1 MKVIIF
7 ISLLISSLFSDLFP
21 LSKKNILKDRDNE
34 FERGTYLI
42 VLSNSDLNNTI
53 LTYFTNLKKTQGYD
67 VEVVSFR
74 ESDGDIYAIEGETN
88 NDLKDYLMDYYAN
101 DSMLE
106 YVLLV
111 GDVNQNNDDYNIPTF
126 EIPSYSFVENDQTDY
141 PYTFFDIGDGE
152 DALDPHFFIG
162 RWSIGSSTDLV
173 NIINRNIHYAQLN
186 ETYIPD
192 PTYLNNALVV
202 AGNYSGEG
210 NPPSM
215 WPVTPVWTS
224 KWLLEEFNYFG
235 YENVDSAFFHQH
247 NYTWGTNPE
256 PIEEAWNNG
265 VGVINYR
272 GWGDSRGWHKPQF
285 RLDEI
290 NDLLNPSFSLPVVF
304 SFVCNTGDF
313 GNEQQVFCFGETLL
327 TAGTINAP
335 KGAVAMIGPSDL
347 DTDTRFN
354 NVICG
359 ALWDGLLEGRQDEL
373 APALHVGK
381 QALINEFGEG
391 YEITGPGGTSN
402 LAEFYHHVY
411 GVLGDPSLS
420 VWLKVPEIMSASIG
434 DVHSI
439 NNSFLNLVINDIET
453 GEALQDVVGA
463 LLFEGEL
470 IAKGLSNEHGQ
481 LDIDFDAE
489 VGSEF
494 TLYLNKGQYYQK
506 EYTIIFENDN
516 EDSFVQNEYNPDDT
530 ILDYGYDFEIYD
542 ITESDWIEISETG
555 NNLFLTDDS
564 DTTVQM
570 IYNNGNIFS
579 FQYYGQEFDSLTV
592 SSNGWASFLRCLDG
606 RQETPENVP
615 CESISHFFNNSIT
628 FPIGPYGLLAP
639 FYDDLDDNGGTEP
652 LHVYH
657 KAFDEESMYVVQ
669 WNNIANGQQDEYCID
684 NSVGDINEDFSV
696 DILDIVMLVNI
707 VLGIEQ
713 VLPNQEPVADCNQD
727 GNIDVFDIILAI
739 NLSLNAI
746 PDPENCVKETFQ
758 LILIN
763 NPNDDGE
770 IIFQYKDIQDIDDHG
785 VTIGIE
791 DPSKDQGIE
800 IQFNGETGDP
810 GSSLME
816 NYKAIRFYI
825 P

>member
-1 MKVIIF
+1 M
-7 ISLLISSLFSDLFP
+7 LP
-21 LSKKNILKDRDNE
+21 LSKKNILSERDDE

-42 VLSNSDLNNTI
+42 VLSNSNLNNTS
-53 LTYFTNLKKTQGYD
+53 LSYFVNLKQTQGYD

-74 ESDGDIYAIEGETN
+74 ESDGDIDGINGQTN
-88 NDLKDYLMDYYAN
+88 NDLKNYLMDYYTS
-101 DSMLE
+101 DPMLE

-111 GDVNQNNDDYNIPTF
+111 GDVNQNNNNYNIPTF
-126 EIPSYSFVENDQTDY
+126 EVASYNEAENDQTDY
-141 PYTFFDIGDGE
+141 PYTFFDAGDGE
-152 DALDPHFFIG
+152 DVLAPHFFIG
-162 RWSIGSSTDLV
+162 RWSIGSSTDLA
-173 NIINRNIHYAQLN
+173 NIINRNLHYAQLN
-186 ETYIPD
+186 ETFIPD
-192 PTYLNNALVV
+192 HSYLDNALVV

-224 KWLLEEFNYFG
+224 KWLLEELNYYG

-247 NYTWGTNPE
+247 NYTWGTNPDV
-256 PIEEAWNNG
+256 IQEAWNNG

-272 GWGDSRGWHKPQF
+272 GWGDARGWHKPQF

-354 NVICG
+354 NVLCG
-359 ALWDGLLEGRQDEL
+359 ALWDDLLEGRQDEL
-373 APALHVGK
+373 GPALHVGK
-381 QALINEFGEG
+381 QSLISEFGEDF
-391 YEITGPGGTSN
+391 EVTGQGGTSN

-411 GVLGDPSLS
+411 GILGDPSLS
-420 VWLKVPEIMSASIG
+420 VWLKSPESMSASIE
-434 DVHSI
+434 DMDSI
-439 NNSFLNLVINDIET
+439 NNSFLNLIVSEIET
-453 GEALQDVVGA
+453 GNLLQDVVGA
-463 LLFEGEL
+463 LLFDGEL
-470 IAKGLSNEHGQ
+470 IAKGVSNEFGQ

-489 VGSEF
+489 IGSEL
-494 TLYLNKGQYYQK
+494 TLYINKGQYYQ
-506 EYTIIFENDN
+506 EQYTVIYESDSGDN
-516 EDSFVQNEYNPDDT
+516 FIDHDYNIDDD
-530 ILDYGYDFEIYD
+530 ILDYGYEFEIYD
-542 ITESDWIEISETG
+542 INESDWIEISDTD

-570 IYNNGNIFS
+570 IDESGDVFS
-579 FQYYGQEFDSLTV
+579 FQYYGEEFDSLTV

-606 RQETPENVP
+606 KNESPNNIP

-657 KAFDEESMYVVQ
+657 QAFDDESMYVVQ
-669 WNNIANGQQDEYCID
+669 WNNIANGEQDEYCID

-707 VLGIEQ
+707 VLDIEQ
-713 VLPNQEPVADCNQD
+713 ILPEQEPVADCNQD

-739 NLSLNAI
+739 NLSLDAI
-746 PDPENCVKETFQ
+746 SDPESCVKETFQ
-758 LILIN
+758 LILID
-763 NPNDDGE
+763 NPNGDGE

-791 DPSKDQGIE
+791 DPTKDQGIE
-800 IQFNGETGDP
+800 IQFNGEIGDP

-816 NYKAIRFYI
+816 NYKAIRFYT